1 MASSNSFK
9 SGQSAVRPCKL
20 PYAASDSPF
29 LAEHKLMNSDSPL
42 FLYYKSRLARSPIFR
57 GLSDDVLAD
66 MLECFR
72 PVTWNKGV
80 ATDPA
85 SLVDRFHLII
95 NGRVKMEYVDAT
107 SGNWVTLFVLG
118 PGDGFDIV
126 SLLDGKPHEASP
138 VALEDV
144 QLLSAPTEKVREWIS
159 RHPDFNR
166 NFLPYLGERMR
177 KMEDL
182 VADLGL
188 KDTITR
194 LAHLI
199 LRHTVEKPSA
209 DEDAHPVKLIH
220 DLTNE
225 SLAHMIGSTRQAVNR
240 HLQELRKKGI
250 LDSHPGHLVVRELE
264 ALKKQADAYLSHR
277 S

>member
-1 MASSNSFK
+1 
-9 SGQSAVRPCKL
+9 
-20 PYAASDSPF
+20 
-29 LAEHKLMNSDSPL
+29 MNKDSPL
-42 FLYYKSRLARSPIFR
+42 FQHYKSKFAESPLFR
-57 GLSDDVLAD
+57 GLPDDILLD
-66 MLECFR
+66 MLDHFH
-72 PVTWNKGV
+72 PVSWDKGV
-80 ATDPA
+80 KSDPA
-85 SLVDRFHLII
+85 SLVDCFYLII
-95 NGRVKMEYVDAT
+95 NGRVKMEYIDAAT
-107 SGNWVTLFVLG
+107 GNWVTLFVLG
-118 PGDGFDIV
+118 PGDGFDII
-126 SLLDGKPHEASP
+126 SLLDGNPHEATP
-138 VALEDV
+138 VALEDM
-144 QLLSAPTEKVREWIS
+144 QLLTASTAKMREWINL
-159 RHPDFNR
+159 HPIFNQ

-199 LRHTVEKPSA
+199 LRHTVEGTPGS
-209 DEDAHPVKLIH
+209 DSVHPVKLIH

-250 LDSHPGHLVVRELE
+250 LERHPRHLVVRELE

-277 S
+277 G

>member
-1 MASSNSFK
+1 
-9 SGQSAVRPCKL
+9 
-20 PYAASDSPF
+20 
-29 LAEHKLMNSDSPL
+29 
-42 FLYYKSRLARSPIFR
+42 
-57 GLSDDVLAD
+57 

-72 PVTWNKGV
+72 PATWNKGV
-80 ATDPA
+80 TADPA
-85 SLVDRFHLII
+85 TLIDRFHLII
-95 NGRVKMEYVDAT
+95 DGRIKMEYIDAT

-118 PGDGFDIV
+118 PGDGFDVI
-126 SLLDGKPHEASP
+126 SLLDGKPHEATP
-138 VALEDV
+138 IALEDM
-144 QLLSAPTEKVREWIS
+144 QLLSASTDRVREWIN

-177 KMEDL
+177 KMEHL

-199 LRHTVEKPSA
+199 LRHTA
-209 DEDAHPVKLIH
+209 DEPSPDGGAYPVKLIH

-240 HLQELRKKGI
+240 HLQALRKKGI
-250 LDSHPGHLVVRELE
+250 LSSHSRHLVVRELE
-264 ALKKQADAYLSHR
+264 ALKKQADERLSHR
-277 S
+277 R

>member
-1 MASSNSFK
+1 
-9 SGQSAVRPCKL
+9 
-20 PYAASDSPF
+20 
-29 LAEHKLMNSDSPL
+29 MNSDSPL
-42 FLYYKSRLARSPIFR
+42 FLHYKTQLANSPLFQGISNQ
-57 GLSDDVLAD
+57 LMDD
-66 MLECFR
+66 MLGCFH
-72 PVTWNKGV
+72 PVTWRKGV
-80 ATDPA
+80 TMEP
-85 SLVDRFHLII
+85 SYLVDHFYLILS
-95 NGRVKMEYVDAT
+95 GRVKMEHIDAT

-118 PGDGFDIV
+118 TGDGFDVI
-126 SLLDGKPHEASP
+126 SLLDGRKHEVTP
-138 VALEDV
+138 VAMEDL
-144 QLLSAPTEKVREWIS
+144 QLLKASTETVRKWIELHPT
-159 RHPDFNR
+159 FNR

-199 LRHTVEKPSA
+199 LRHTGPDPLPDKKA
-209 DEDAHPVKLIH
+209 YPVKLIH

-250 LDSHPGHLVVRELE
+250 LEKHPRHLIVKELE
-264 ALKKQADAYLSHR
+264 ALKKQADLFLSHN
-277 S
+277 SQHEPPSMHKH

>member
-1 MASSNSFK
+1 
-9 SGQSAVRPCKL
+9 
-20 PYAASDSPF
+20 
-29 LAEHKLMNSDSPL
+29 MNSDSPL
-42 FLYYKSRLARSPIFR
+42 FLHYKSQLAKSPVFQ
-57 GLSDDVLAD
+57 GLSDDILVD
-66 MLECFR
+66 MLDCFR
-72 PVTWNKGV
+72 AVTWNKGV
-80 ATDPA
+80 VTASD

-95 NGRVKMEYVDAT
+95 DGRVKMEYIDAT

-118 PGDGFDIV
+118 PGDGFDII
-126 SLLDGKPHEASP
+126 SLLDGKPHEATP
-138 VALEDV
+138 VALEDM

-159 RHPDFNR
+159 RHPDFNK

-177 KMEDL
+177 RMEDL

-199 LRHTVEKPSA
+199 LRHTAAEPSA
-209 DEDAHPVKLIH
+209 DDDAHPVKLIH

-250 LDSHPGHLVVRELE
+250 LDNHPRHLVVKELE
-264 ALKKQADAYLSHR
+264 ALKKQADAYLSSHR
-277 S
+277 